1 MSSEYAHTNLRDS
14 FPFCFNITFQFY
26 SYTFKQS
33 EIKATTSTHTCA
45 LHDVQVKMKSA
56 QLHIGLLNPNTKML
70 NACLCL
76 EKSTYSSLSKTLH
89 RVFFFSVFFFFGG
102 WGEEKKKT
110 SNPQLISLCA
120 CHVLPGGPALY
131 LEERSADCGRL
142 SSSGGIPPSH

>member
-1 MSSEYAHTNLRDS
+1 MVLPS
-14 FPFCFNITFQFY
+14 
-26 SYTFKQS
+26 
-33 EIKATTSTHTCA
+33 CA
-45 LHDVQVKMKSA
+45 V
-56 QLHIGLLNPNTKML
+56 LLNPNTKML

-76 EKSTYSSLSKTLH
+76 EISTYSSLSKTLH
-89 RVFFFSVFFFFGG
+89 RGFFLAFSAPCATVVSVFFSFFFVGG
-102 WGEEKKKT
+102 GEKKKT

>member
-1 MSSEYAHTNLRDS
+1 
-14 FPFCFNITFQFY
+14 
-26 SYTFKQS
+26 
-33 EIKATTSTHTCA
+33 
-45 LHDVQVKMKSA
+45 
-56 QLHIGLLNPNTKML
+56 ML

-89 RVFFFSVFFFFGG
+89 RVAFFSVFFFLGG
-102 WGEEKKKT
+102 GVGGGEREKKKT

>member
-1 MSSEYAHTNLRDS
+1 MVLPS
-14 FPFCFNITFQFY
+14 
-26 SYTFKQS
+26 
-33 EIKATTSTHTCA
+33 CA
-45 LHDVQVKMKSA
+45 V
-56 QLHIGLLNPNTKML
+56 LLNPNTKML

-76 EKSTYSSLSKTLH
+76 EKSTYNSLSKTPH
-89 RVFFFSVFFFFGG
+89 RVFFLAFSASCATVVSVFFFLGG
-102 WGEEKKKT
+102 GGKT